1 MLSPLKIQKRF
12 DSILIKSIENLLL
25 LSTNLKEMERDE
37 NREELIALKMRS
49 LTLDNVPDPSNKKSW
64 NEFYLNNDKVEY
76 LRNLINNKT
85 DYNLRIVVNE
95 EDVPHTYDF
104 FIKFKGNNI
113 KILEKDGLKKSLN
126 KKRNYSSIKHKHS
139 FNKKYY

>member
-1 MLSPLKIQKRF
+1 M
-12 DSILIKSIENLLL
+12 L
-25 LSTNLKEMERDE
+25 LSNTNLKEMERDE
-37 NREELIALKMRS
+37 NREELIALKIRS

-64 NEFYLNNDKVEY
+64 YEFYLNNDNVEY
-76 LRNLINNKT
+76 LYNLINNKT

-104 FIKFKGNNI
+104 FIKFKGNKKRNYSSI
-113 KILEKDGLKKSLN
+113 KHN

-139 FNKKYY
+139 FNTKKYY